1 MRPDDRVGFG
11 SLEELLG
18 AAMDAPLTV
27 TWGVR
32 PAIGPGWIGGG
43 RILQLRLGDT
53 AVDEGCAA
61 WAALTALVVAALEIP
76 EETDT
81 TCVDGEGELRV
92 EADAVVLDWEV
103 YEAVP
108 YMDGVT
114 RHGVTR
120 LMGR

>member
-11 SLEELLG
+11 SLEELL
-18 AAMDAPLTV
+18 AAAVDAPLLV
-27 TWGVR
+27 TWEVR

-43 RILQLRLGDT
+43 RTLQLRLGDA
-53 AVDEGCAA
+53 AVDEACPA

-92 EADAVVLDWEV
+92 EADAIVLDWEV
-103 YEAVP
+103 YEAIP
-108 YMDGVT
+108 YMYGVA

-120 LMGR
+120 LVGR